1 MWSEYCCADSVAL
14 VAIRQRAPDPPVCAN
29 DLCRDKAHPFK
40 HADVDVCYNAQGY
53 EGAYTRPGP

>member
-1 MWSEYCCADSVAL
+1 MFPGAGERGGCPSFAGGASA
-14 VAIRQRAPDPPVCAN
+14 PPVCAN